1 MSLRLDLVFPL
12 DEYLSVINLTFSS
25 YRVIT
30 AKTCEMRK
38 AFVSPAAFVAV
49 LLAVALI
56 AAAQQ
61 TKVPR
66 IGVLRAIL
74 PPRKRFKF

>member
-1 MSLRLDLVFPL
+1 MPLRLDLVFPL

-30 AKTCEMRK
+30 ATCEMRK
-38 AFVSPAAFVAV
+38 AFVSSAAFVAV